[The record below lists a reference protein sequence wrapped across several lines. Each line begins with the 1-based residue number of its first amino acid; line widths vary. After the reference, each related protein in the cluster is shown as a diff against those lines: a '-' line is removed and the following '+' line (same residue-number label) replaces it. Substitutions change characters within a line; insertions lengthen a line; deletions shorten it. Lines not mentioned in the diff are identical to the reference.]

1 MIATP
6 DLIESLAANMK
17 PVRRLRPP
25 VTRAACWLLLAAMV
39 VALLAVSQGTSGPG
53 AAAARSGVRRR
64 HGGSCLDGRARRHR
78 GIPRQ
83 SS

>member
-25 VTRAACWLLLAAMV
+25 VTRAACWLLLAALV
-39 VALLAVSQGTSGPG
+39 VALLAVSQGI
-53 AAAARSGVRRR
+53 RR
-64 HGGSCLDGRARRHR
+64 GLISL
-78 GIPRQ
+78 
-83 SS
+83 